1 MDILKKLPLM
11 LLPAALTGCYENF
24 TPDIDST
31 PVLSVSA
38 LVTDGEPIEVTIGHS
53 VDYTDEDKPYREVT
67 DAGVTVYVNGAEV
80 TEDYLPRQGDRVR
93 IEVYSPTYG
102 SAAGEVTVP
111 VSVAPDEVRYT
122 LSDVRRVKYESYEG
136 ETEENVAFNLLVE
149 VRITDP
155 SDTENYYRMD
165 WRPTGTQFYCGEMDY
180 EAEPIFSEHI
190 GIFESAAGSTAGQ
203 FSFFTDRQFAGSTY
217 AVHLHFKNCAVRVN
231 PDGTLP
237 DCGLEVL
244 LKSVSA
250 SYYYL
255 ANYVWQTTEGVF
267 FDLGETG
274 LGEPR
279 AGYSNVTSGAGVV
292 GAQSTAGCSL
302 DLGEALREALQTA
315 HFIRGTMAD
324 GDGSSI
330 NIR

>member
-1 MDILKKLPLM
+1 MDILKRLPLL

-24 TPDIDST
+24 TPDIDIT

-38 LVTDGEPIEVTIGHS
+38 LVTDGQPIEVTIGHS
-53 VDYTDEDKPYREVT
+53 VPYTDEDKPYREVT
-67 DAGVTVYVNGAEV
+67 DAGVTVYVNDTEV
-80 TEDYLPRQGDRVR
+80 TGDYLPRQGDRVR
-93 IEVYSPTYG
+93 ILAYSPTYG

-111 VSVAPDEVRYT
+111 VSVAPDAVRYT
-122 LSDVRRVKYESYEG
+122 LSDVRRVEYETYEG
-136 ETEENVAFNLLVE
+136 ETAEDVNFNLMVE
-149 VRITDP
+149 VQITDP
-155 SDTENYYRMD
+155 RDTENYYRFD
-165 WRPTGTQFYCGEMDY
+165 WRPTGEQFYCGDIDY

-190 GIFESAAGSTAGQ
+190 GVFESALGATAGM
-203 FSFFTDRQFAGSTY
+203 FAFFTDRQFSGRTY
-217 AVHLHFKNCAVRVN
+217 TLHIHFQDCAVRVN

-237 DCGLEVL
+237 DCGLDVL
-244 LKSVSA
+244 LRSVSA

-255 ANYVWQTTEGVF
+255 ANYMWQTSEGVF

-302 DLGEALREALQTA
+302 SLSEALQKA
-315 HFIRGTMAD
+315 SD
-324 GDGSSI
+324 K
-330 NIR
+330 